1 MSLSG
6 RQPQA
11 QAQHAAPPE
20 RWRRALTLSLNTN
33 DMASTPPGTE
43 VRTVSCTR
51 GGGTKLFIASDD
63 LLDAE
68 D

>member
-1 MSLSG
+1 M
-6 RQPQA
+6 
-11 QAQHAAPPE
+11 
-20 RWRRALTLSLNTN
+20 NTN

-43 VRTVSCTR
+43 VRAVACTR
-51 GGGTKLFIASDD
+51 GGGTKFCIASDD